1 MALADRLK
9 SLFKQGGGAVA
20 SHKDQ
25 AHQAV
30 DKVAAEANKRTGGRY
45 DDQIDKA
52 EKKAD
57 EAIEQMDDPAG
68 RGQGAHP
75 PGGQGAGEP
84 GGPGGNV

>member
-30 DKVAAEANKRTGGRY
+30 DKVAAEANQRTGGKY
-45 DDQIDKA
+45 GDQIDKA
-52 EKKAD
+52 GKKAD
-57 EAIEQMDDPAG
+57 EAIDQMDDPAG
-68 RGQGAHP
+68 HDQGTP
-75 PGGQGAGEP
+75 EPGGQGGAA
-84 GGPGGNV
+84 